1 MDDEPRKLGLDEID
15 NLMAMIMDSKGVDTK
30 MNRHRIKSMVR
41 GLRKDLAEIEIRPSR
56 IPDLGA
62 ILREK
67 FITAHA
73 EPGEMVGITCA
84 QSIGERQ
91 TQMSVA
97 HTENVW
103 IHEIHKRTRMPRD
116 YVGPIGDYID
126 KMIPGDRDGVHDT
139 SGDDYTAFVLAISPS
154 GTVRWSRL
162 TELSRHRINGRMR
175 TIETTSGATV
185 STTMSHS
192 LLVAAQSPPLRGTR
206 IEPIVASEIQPLKHH
221 VPHIRSRIQARPSI
235 LRLAPT
241 PPGRLADM
249 RAIVETAKS
258 MRGDFVR
265 ATALLAQMVYSA
277 DNLRACGRILADG
290 LFSGTPDGLFMA
302 HYRDNKELVFLQM
315 IGIALCVWGVSCD
328 TKWTRIGGAPL
339 GEPKGGVVMR
349 MIQTTG
355 YWERIVVHKDI
366 RGEAYERRHDFVY
379 DLSVEENTFM
389 LMSGIFVHNT
399 LNTFHSAGLAVQTVL
414 SGVPRFM
421 ELLNATKDPRLSSTR
436 FRLIRPVSGIS
447 ECRDAIG
454 DRLVCVCLGD
464 LVESHSV
471 FSQAQRADPWF
482 DVFEFVF
489 QNGHKGLDHGVRMV
503 MKGSILQ
510 KNRLRLDRIAACIES
525 RFEDVHVVF
534 SPQHLLTVDVYVDM
548 SMMETDHDFFMRRIF
563 LPRLFETEIGG
574 VRGVSGYVA
583 SKDSSG
589 TVWVQTT
596 GNNFLDL
603 LALDWVDQ
611 HTMVSNN
618 MWDTLSVI
626 GIEAT
631 RMFLLEEFGRVI
643 SSDGNYIH
651 PNHIMLLVDIMTFHG
666 TLLSISR
673 YGMKKEQTSPLAKAS
688 FEECF
693 DHFLTAGFM
702 GETENIKSV
711 SASIICGRRSQIG
724 TGLCDLVIDRNKLT
738 PHDDNIIT
746 TV

>member
-1 MDDEPRKLGLDEID
+1 MEDEPRKLRDEEIGSIMS
-15 NLMAMIMDSKGVDTK
+15 LIMDSKGVETK
-30 MNRHRIKSMVR
+30 MNRHRIRSMVK
-41 GLRKDLAEIEIRPSR
+41 GLRTDLAEIEIRPSR

-62 ILREK
+62 ILRDR
-67 FITAHA
+67 FLTSHA

-97 HTENVW
+97 HMENVW
-103 IHEIHKRTRMPRD
+103 IHEIHRRTRVPRD
-116 YVGPIGDYID
+116 YIGPIGDYVD
-126 KMIPGDRDGVHDT
+126 RMIQGDQDGVHET
-139 SGDDYTAFVLAISPS
+139 SGDDYTAHILAISPS

-162 TELSRHRINGRMR
+162 TEVSRHRINGRMR
-175 TIETTSGATV
+175 TIETTSGAMV

-192 LLVAAQSPPLRGTR
+192 LLVATCSPPLRGTR
-206 IEPIVASEIQPLKHH
+206 IEPIVASAVQPLHH
-221 VPHIRSRIQARPSI
+221 YVPHIKSRVKAMPSI
-235 LRLAPT
+235 TRLCPVPPARLR
-241 PPGRLADM
+241 DM
-249 RAIVETAKS
+249 RVVVDTAIG
-258 MRGDFVR
+258 MRGDVAM
-265 ATALLAQMVYSA
+265 ATEILAQMVYSA
-277 DNLRACGRILADG
+277 DSLRACGMILADG
-290 LFSGTPDGLFMA
+290 LFTGTPAGLFMSR
-302 HYRDNKELVFLQM
+302 YSGNKELIFLQM
-315 IGIALCVWGVSCD
+315 IGIALCVWGIRCD
-328 TKWTRIGGAPL
+328 IKWTNAAGVPL
-339 GEPKGGVVMR
+339 CEPKGSVVMR
-349 MIQTTG
+349 KVDTPG
-355 YWERIVVHKDI
+355 YWERIVAHKDI
-366 RGEAYERRHDFVY
+366 RGEEYERRHDFVY

-389 LMSGIFVHNT
+389 LMNGIFVHNT

-421 ELLNATKDPRLSSTR
+421 ELLNATKEPRLSSTR
-436 FRLIRPVSGIS
+436 FRLLRPVGGIS
-447 ECRDAIG
+447 ECRDVIR
-454 DRLVCVCLGD
+454 DRLVCLPLID
-464 LVESHSV
+464 LVASHTV
-471 FSQAQRADPWF
+471 FNQAQKTDPWF
-482 DVFEFVF
+482 DVFEFVYN
-489 QNGHKGLDHGVRMV
+489 NGHKGLDYGVRMV
-503 MKGSILQ
+503 MKSSILQ
-510 KNRLRLDRIAACIES
+510 KNRLRLDKIAECIES

-534 SPQHLLTVDVYVDM
+534 SPQHLLTIDVYVDM
-548 SMMETDHDFFMRRIF
+548 SMMETDHDYFLRRVF

-574 VRGVSGYVA
+574 VRGITGYVA

-589 TVWVQTT
+589 TVWIQTT

-603 LALDWVDQ
+603 LALEWVDQ
-611 HTMVSNN
+611 RTMVSNN

-702 GETENIKSV
+702 GETEDVTSV

-724 TGLCDLVIDRNKLT
+724 TGICDLVIDRTKLKPCT
-738 PHDDNIIT
+738 DVRDT
-746 TV
+746 

>member
-1 MDDEPRKLGLDEID
+1 MKMEDEPRKLRDEEIE
-15 NLMAMIMDSKGVDTK
+15 NLMTLIMDNKGVETK
-30 MNRHRIKSMVR
+30 MNRHRIRSMVR
-41 GLRKDLAEIEIRPSR
+41 SLRKDLSEIEIRPSR
-56 IPDLGA
+56 IPDLGS
-62 ILREK
+62 ILRDR
-67 FITAHA
+67 FLRSHA

-103 IHEIHKRTRMPRD
+103 IHEIHKRTRVPRD
-116 YVGPIGDYID
+116 YVGAIGDYVDRMMTGD
-126 KMIPGDRDGVHDT
+126 KDGVHDT
-139 SGDDYTAFVLAISPS
+139 SGDDYDAHILAISPC

-162 TELSRHRINGRMR
+162 TEVSRHRISGRMR
-175 TIETTSGATV
+175 TIETMSGAVV

-192 LLVAAQSPPLRGTR
+192 LLVAAESPPLRGTR
-206 IEPIVASEIQPLKHH
+206 IEPIVASAVEPLRHY
-221 VPHIRSRIQARPSI
+221 VPYLKSRVEARPSI
-235 LRLAPT
+235 MRLCPVPPARLRE
-241 PPGRLADM
+241 M
-249 RAIVETAKS
+249 RIIVDTAIG
-258 MRGDFVR
+258 MRGDVAM
-265 ATALLAQMVYSA
+265 ATGMLAQMVYSA
-277 DNLRACGRILADG
+277 DTLRACGRVLADG
-290 LFSGTPDGLFMA
+290 LFAGTPSGLFMSR
-302 HYRDNKELVFLQM
+302 YRGNTELAFLQM
-315 IGIALCVWGVSCD
+315 IGIAMCVWGVKCD
-328 TKWTRIGGAPL
+328 IKWTSAVGVPL
-339 GEPKGGVVMR
+339 TEPNGSVVMR
-349 MIQTTG
+349 RIDTPG
-355 YWERIVVHKDI
+355 YWQRVVAHKDI
-366 RGEAYERRHDFVY
+366 RGEEYERHHDFVY
-379 DLSVEENTFM
+379 DLSVEEDTFM

-421 ELLNATKDPRLSSTR
+421 ELLNATKEPRLSSTR
-436 FRLIRPVSGIS
+436 FRLLRPVGGIS
-447 ECRDAIG
+447 ECRDVIR
-454 DRLVCVCLGD
+454 DRLVCLPLID

-471 FSQAQRADPWF
+471 FSQAQRTDPWF
-482 DVFEFVF
+482 DVFEFVY
-489 QNGHKGLDHGVRMV
+489 NSGHKGLDHGVRMV
-503 MKGSILQ
+503 MRSSVLH
-510 KNRLRLDRIAACIES
+510 KNRLRLDMIAGCIES

-534 SPQHLLTVDVYVDM
+534 SPQHLLTIDVYVDM
-548 SMMETDHDFFMRRIF
+548 SMMETDHDYFLRRVF

-574 VRGVSGYVA
+574 IRGVTGYVA
-583 SKDSSG
+583 SKDSTG
-589 TVWVQTT
+589 TVWIQTT

-603 LALDWVDQ
+603 LALEWVDQ
-611 HTMVSNN
+611 RTMVSNN

-702 GETENIKSV
+702 GETEEVKSV

-724 TGLCDLVIDRNKLT
+724 TGICDLMIDRTKLNH
-738 PHDDNIIT
+738 PIT
-746 TV
+746 